1 MWMLGS
7 CTTFLIKQEV
17 WYSLGNT
24 ARGSGMFFIISS
36 LFVGLHHILS
46 PFFAVATALFCRSC
60 FICNTTPLYFVF
72 GSLKLFSDIQN
83 QWVLRDQGRPRSP
96 RGNVHRWDGRKRKAP
111 ASEPPQ
117 IVRTAQK
124 GTYVGK
130 HEVLSGEAS
139 RQRRLSSFELDAFMV
154 VEVDIAVNHLV
165 GFRESSWFVAVNA
178 LCLED

>member
-1 MWMLGS
+1 MWMLGA

-36 LFVGLHHILS
+36 LFVGLHHILC

-111 ASEPPQ
+111 A
-117 IVRTAQK
+117 IAGAFLLVT
-124 GTYVGK
+124 
-130 HEVLSGEAS
+130 H
-139 RQRRLSSFELDAFMV
+139 RRLERRTPSLKGRPAYFSILFDDVFP
-154 VEVDIAVNHLV
+154 
-165 GFRESSWFVAVNA
+165 
-178 LCLED
+178 